1 MKNMHGPLPRN
12 VFLARELEAETRL
25 EAVGHWARPGRIA
38 GMNLTNELAKQ
49 RNRDAA
55 ERTLMAWIRTCLSL
69 ISFGF
74 GLDKIVA
81 AIKSQS
87 GVVGHAGL
95 GVRLVSMAFV
105 LTGMVAMASATVQHR
120 RDLRR
125 LNSDAFV
132 YREQRSIA
140 TATAVSLTLI
150 GAIALAMLA
159 YGGLAL

>member
-1 MKNMHGPLPRN
+1 MGI
-12 VFLARELEAETRL
+12 TD
-25 EAVGHWARPGRIA
+25 
-38 GMNLTNELAKQ
+38 ELAKE
-49 RNRDAA
+49 RNRAAA

-81 AIKSQS
+81 AIRSQD
-87 GVVGHAGL
+87 GAVGHAGL

-105 LTGMVAMASATVQHR
+105 LTGMVAMAAATMQHR

-125 LNSDAFV
+125 LNSDTFV
-132 YREQRSIA
+132 YREQSSIA

-150 GAIALAMLA
+150 GGITLAMLI
-159 YGGLAL
+159 YGAF